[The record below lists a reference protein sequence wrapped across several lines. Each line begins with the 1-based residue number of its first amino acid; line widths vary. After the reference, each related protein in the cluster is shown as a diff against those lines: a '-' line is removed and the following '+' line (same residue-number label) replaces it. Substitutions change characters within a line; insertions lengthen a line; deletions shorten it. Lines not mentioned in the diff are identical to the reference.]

1 MPQQKWLTLLISL
14 SVLCILVLASLTFQ
28 LQGTRNEVEAIHSQ
42 HLDSY
47 DSIEEI
53 MYFNIERANAIR
65 GLLAYEDPRFLESYY
80 SMSQQA
86 EELKS
91 SIINNPSTPSSLI
104 DLLYRDGIWEQG
116 ADEVLALYERGEIE
130 TARNLA
136 ETMTDQRQTILEDL
150 RALKKLQYDDIR
162 KQLVATENQ
171 IDVLIQVLNSIA
183 ILLSATILV
192 ISFLLFKSRKKK
204 PTLLNRS
211 STSRF
216 REVFLFCMNQTRCVP
231 NRE

>member
-28 LQGTRNEVEAIHSQ
+28 LQDTRNEVEAIHSQ

-130 TARNLA
+130 TATNLA

-192 ISFLLFKSRKKK
+192 ISFLLFKSRKK
-204 PTLLNRS
+204 NR
-211 STSRF
+211 
-216 REVFLFCMNQTRCVP
+216 LY
-231 NRE
+231 